1 MQGYST
7 NTIRITVIPEVIL
20 FLIDTESID
29 FQTHSLLKEGFL
41 TICKNIFEHTCLIE
55 SWHYKASCSIFCHT
69 TIQNMSLSLNHCCRT
84 WNKPYNDFLI
94 SQTINWFIT
103 IILLSYRFID
113 FLENLF
119 CYFWFLRHYFC
130 LWCNINLY
138 TFHQC
143 IIHIRTFFYFLW
155 SSHF

>member
-7 NTIRITVIPEVIL
+7 YTIRITVIPEVIL

-41 TICKNIFEHTCLIE
+41 TICKNILKHTCLIE
-55 SWHYKASCSIFCHT
+55 SWHYKASCSILCHT
-69 TIQNMSLSLNHCCRT
+69 TIQNMSLSLNHCSRT

-94 SQTINWFIT
+94 FQTINRFIT
-103 IILLSYRFID
+103 IILLSCRFIN
-113 FLENLF
+113 FLSNLL
-119 CYFWFLRHYFC
+119 YNFWLLRQDFC

-138 TFHQC
+138 TFH
-143 IIHIRTFFYFLW
+143 
-155 SSHF
+155 